1 MSELFGFVNSR
12 HFCHT
17 EDVQN
22 NRSSG
27 LNILHKFA
35 ILDFHLG
42 TSSSHEKL
50 LGHCILDWETLT
62 AICFS
67 EISSS
72 RLYQLKRFMG
82 TLDQTDLQTITE

>member
-1 MSELFGFVNSR
+1 MILAVLDKFV
-12 HFCHT
+12 
-17 EDVQN
+17 
-22 NRSSG
+22 
-27 LNILHKFA
+27 

-42 TSSSHEKL
+42 TKYSDEKL
-50 LGHCILDWETLT
+50 LGYCILDWETLT

-72 RLYQLKRFMG
+72 RLYQLKKFMG

>member
-1 MSELFGFVNSR
+1 MILAV
-12 HFCHT
+12 
-17 EDVQN
+17 
-22 NRSSG
+22 
-27 LNILHKFA
+27 LHKFA
-35 ILDFHLG
+35 FLDFHLW

-50 LGHCILDWETLT
+50 FGHCILDWETLI

-72 RLYQLKRFMG
+72 RLYQLKKFMG